1 MSEVV
6 ILGAKRTP
14 FGRFGGALTPLTI
27 PELASHAAKAALAE
41 ANVAPD
47 RIDEIVLG
55 VNLPGSD
62 RSIARQ
68 AALQAGIPDDRTAY
82 TVDRAC
88 CSSLTAISI
97 GARAIMV
104 GDAEI
109 ALTGGGENMS
119 RVPYFLEDMRW
130 GHRLGHVQLTDQL
143 VISCPYTGVPRAVQA
158 SDEALEFEVDREQ
171 QDRWA
176 LRSQKYAAAAAEAGR
191 FDEQIAPIEVPDRGG
206 TIRVEVD
213 ENLRP
218 DVTLEGLSALK
229 TVYGSRTVTAGN
241 APGLSTGSSQ
251 LILADR
257 EVAERDGLK
266 PIATLVATARA
277 SGHPAKIA
285 SIPAVAIRRVLER
298 GGVDLDQIDLIEINE
313 AFAAVPLVTTLVL
326 TGRDVAAAEALREKV
341 NVNGGSIAIGHPT
354 GATAGRMTMNLIH
367 ELRRRGGGLGVA
379 ALCGGI
385 GEAEAALV
393 RVDGEPSR

>member
-1 MSEVV
+1 VSEIA

-14 FGRFGGALTPLTI
+14 FGKFGGALTPLTI

-41 ANVAPD
+41 AGVAPD
-47 RIDEIVLG
+47 RVDEIVLG

-68 AALQAGIPDDRTAY
+68 AALKADIPDDRTAY

-88 CSSLTAISI
+88 CSSMTAISL
-97 GARAIMV
+97 GARSIMV
-104 GDAEI
+104 EDAQI
-109 ALTGGGENMS
+109 ALVGGAENMS
-119 RVPYFLEDMRW
+119 KVPYFLEDMRW

-143 VISCPYTGVPRAVQA
+143 VISCPYTGVARAIQA
-158 SDEALEFEVDREQ
+158 SDEALEFDVGREQ
-171 QDRWA
+171 QDGWA
-176 LRSQKYAAAAAEAGR
+176 LRSQQLAAAAIEAGR
-191 FDEQIAPIEVPDRGG
+191 FDDQIVPIEIEDRGG
-206 TIRVEVD
+206 TIVVDRD
-213 ENLRP
+213 ENPRP
-218 DVTLEGLSALK
+218 NVTLEGLAALK
-229 TVYGSRTVTAGN
+229 PVYGSRTVTAGN

-251 LILADR
+251 LVLADPAL
-257 EVAERDGLK
+257 AERDGLA
-266 PIATLVATARA
+266 PIATLLATARA

-285 SIPAVAIRRVLER
+285 SIPAVAIRRVIER
-298 GGVDLDQIDLIEINE
+298 GGVDLDQVDLIEINE

-326 TGRDVAAAEALREKV
+326 ADRDLVGAEALREKV

-354 GATAGRMTMNLIH
+354 GATAGRMTMNLIR
-367 ELRRRGGGLGVA
+367 ELRRRGGGIGVA

-393 RVDGEPSR
+393 RVEAP